1 MGVGYLQRQK
11 LILMNLSL
19 LRTTAIS
26 MFIFAS
32 LSMNAQN
39 TNAPK
44 FGKGLFNLIGK
55 DSTWSMKVGLR
66 FQTLATSNWDAQNGL
81 SNPASS
87 MMIRR
92 SRLKFDGFAYSP
104 KLKYKV
110 ELGLSNRDQSGASQ
124 YTSNAPRQILDAVL
138 KWNFSGNF
146 VLWFGQTKL
155 PGNRERVI
163 SSANLQQ
170 VDRSLLNSRFTIDR
184 DMGIQLRHHF
194 NLTDTFLVKEIF
206 SMAQGEGR
214 NITKGN
220 LGGHQYTTRL
230 ELFPFGDFA
239 SKGDYKGS
247 DLKFEQNPKLSLGFA
262 YDFNN
267 NASKTRSNQG
277 SYMTN
282 DVGFFSTNISTL
294 FIDAMFKYK
303 GFSLM
308 AEYADRDA
316 KDPFAKN
323 SDGTLTNDIVQVGS
337 GLNLQS
343 GYLLSKT
350 VEVSGRYTNI
360 SMDKNITGKGAENQ
374 YTLGISKYISGHS
387 LKVQTDVSYT
397 DIGFKT
403 NQLLYRIQV
412 DIHF

>member
-1 MGVGYLQRQK
+1 MK
-11 LILMNLSL
+11 FSL
-19 LRTTAIS
+19 LQKVVTLIC
-26 MFIFAS
+26 IFTF
-32 LSMNAQN
+32 LSTNAQES
-39 TNAPK
+39 NAPK
-44 FGKGLFNLIGK
+44 FGKGLFNLIGQ
-55 DSTWSMKVGLR
+55 DSTWSMNVGLR
-66 FQTLATSNWDAQNGL
+66 FQSLATSSWDASAGL

-87 MMIRR
+87 FLIRR

-110 ELGLSNRDQSGASQ
+110 ELGLSNRDQSGASK
-124 YTSNAPRQILDAVL
+124 YTSNAPRYILDAVL

-184 DMGIQLRHHF
+184 DMGFQLRHHF

-214 NITKGN
+214 NITTGN
-220 LGGHQYTTRL
+220 IGGHQYTTRI
-230 ELFPFGDFA
+230 ELLPFGNFA

-247 DLKFEQNPKLSLGFA
+247 DLKFEQDPKLALGFA
-262 YDFNN
+262 YDYNN

-277 SYMTN
+277 SYMLN
-282 DVGFFSTNISTL
+282 DTGFYSTNISTL
-294 FIDAMFKYK
+294 FIDAIYKHK

-308 AEYADRDA
+308 AEYANRDA
-316 KDPFAKN
+316 KDPLAKN
-323 SDGTLTNDIVQVGS
+323 SDGSLTGDEVQIGH
-337 GLNLQS
+337 GLNIQT

-360 SMDKNITGKGAENQ
+360 SLDKNITGKSAENQ
-374 YTLGISKYISGHS
+374 YTLGLSKYIAGHK
-387 LKVQTDVSYT
+387 LKVQTDLSYT

-403 NQLLYRIQV
+403 NQLLYRLQV

>member
-1 MGVGYLQRQK
+1 MKLSQLRGVVT
-11 LILMNLSL
+11 LSCIC
-19 LRTTAIS
+19 AFYS
-26 MFIFAS
+26 A
-32 LSMNAQN
+32 NAQE

-44 FGKGLFNLIGK
+44 FGKGLFNLMGQ
-55 DSTWSMKVGLR
+55 DSTWSMKIGLR
-66 FQTLATSNWDAQNGL
+66 FQSLATSKWDVNNGL
-81 SNPASS
+81 SNPESS
-87 MMIRR
+87 MLIRR
-92 SRLKFDGFAYSP
+92 SRLKFDGFAFSP

-110 ELGLSNRDQSGASQ
+110 ELGLSNRDQSGASI
-124 YTSNAPRQILDAVL
+124 YTSNASRQILDAVL

-184 DMGIQLRHHF
+184 DIGIQLRHHF

-206 SMAQGEGR
+206 SIAQGEGR
-214 NITKGN
+214 NITTGN
-220 LGGHQYTTRL
+220 AGGHQYTTRV
-230 ELFPFGDFA
+230 ELFPFGDFK

-247 DLKFEQNPKLSLGFA
+247 DLKFEPSPKLSLGVA

-277 SYMTN
+277 SYMLN
-282 DVGFFSTNISTL
+282 DTGFYSTNISTL
-294 FIDAMFKYK
+294 FIDAMYK
-303 GFSLM
+303 HQGFSLM
-308 AEYADRDA
+308 AEYANRTADDA
-316 KDPFAKN
+316 FAKN
-323 SDGTLTNDIVQVGS
+323 SDGSLTGAEVQVGN
-337 GLNLQS
+337 GLNIQT

-350 VEVSGRYTNI
+350 VEFSGRYTNI
-360 SMDKNITGKGAENQ
+360 SLDREITGKGSENQ
-374 YTLGISKYISGHS
+374 YTLGLSKYISGHN

-403 NQLLYRIQV
+403 NQLLYRVQV